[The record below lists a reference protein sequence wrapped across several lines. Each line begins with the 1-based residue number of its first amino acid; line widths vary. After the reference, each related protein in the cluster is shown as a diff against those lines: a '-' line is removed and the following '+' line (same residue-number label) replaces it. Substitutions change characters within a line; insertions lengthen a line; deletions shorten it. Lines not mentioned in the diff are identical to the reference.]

1 MTPSRDDELFLELV
15 LVFQQSA
22 WMALGKIQNPVTGK
36 VEPNLEAASHA
47 IDMLAML
54 QNKTRPTLSAQE
66 RNLID
71 NALTQ
76 LRLNY
81 VEAAK
86 EAAARPKEASSTA
99 GPAPEPASEASQD
112 A

>member
-1 MTPSRDDELFLELV
+1 MTESRDDELFLELV
-15 LVFQQSA
+15 LVFQQSG
-22 WMALGKIQNPVTGK
+22 WMALGKIQNPLTGK
-36 VEPNLEAASHA
+36 VDLNLEAASHA

-54 QNKTRPTLSAQE
+54 QAKTRSTLSSQE

-81 VEAAK
+81 VEAAR
-86 EAAARPKEASSTA
+86 EAAAQPKES
-99 GPAPEPASEASQD
+99 PAALPREDISPEPPGET
-112 A
+112 

>member
-1 MTPSRDDELFLELV
+1 MSSRNDELFLELV

-22 WMALGKIQNPVTGK
+22 WVALGKIANPATGK
-36 VEPNLEAASHA
+36 TDLNLGAAAHA

-54 QNKTRPTLSAQE
+54 QEKTRSTQSDPE
-66 RNLID
+66 RQIID

-81 VEAAK
+81 VEAAS
-86 EAAARPKEASSTA
+86 EAASRNKT
-99 GPAPEPASEASQD
+99 APEPAPEASG
-112 A
+112 APPEG

>member
-1 MTPSRDDELFLELV
+1 MTSRTDELFLELV

-22 WMALGKIQNPVTGK
+22 WVGLGKISNPATGK
-36 VEPNLEAASHA
+36 TEANLEAAAHA

-54 QNKTRPTLSAQE
+54 RERTRPTLSEPE
-66 RNLID
+66 RQLID

-81 VEAAK
+81 VEAASEAVERQKAAK
-86 EAAARPKEASSTA
+86 EAAPQASGPPPEEPK
-99 GPAPEPASEASQD
+99 D

>member
-1 MTPSRDDELFLELV
+1 MTSRTDELFLELV

-22 WMALGKIQNPVTGK
+22 WVELGKIANPATGK
-36 VEPNLEAASHA
+36 TDTNLEAAAHA
-47 IDMLAML
+47 IDMLGML
-54 QNKTRPTLSAQE
+54 REKTRATQSEPE
-66 RNLID
+66 RQLID

-81 VEAAK
+81 VEAASEAVERQKAAK
-86 EAAARPKEASSTA
+86 EAAPQAA
-99 GPAPEPASEASQD
+99 GPPPEDPKD